1 MPGLIGGRSFLSIA
15 CELLASAFWAGN
27 LSITFP
33 IARVLFEA
41 DVLHTT
47 VAREIDGLKSKIRSY
62 QESLQKF

>member
-1 MPGLIGGRSFLSIA
+1 MPGLIGELSFFPIA
-15 CELLASAFWAGN
+15 CKLLDSDFGAGN

-33 IARVLFEA
+33 IARVLFEG

-47 VAREIDGLKSKIRSY
+47 VAREIDGLTSKIRSY